1 MVLALAGDSTITKFS
16 IIYDFLLHFRF
27 LSKRIYRFLSLFVL
41 KLGVQTYVKQL
52 KMKNSTHF

>member
-27 LSKRIYRFLSLFVL
+27 LSKRIYRFFKLFVL
-41 KLGVQTYVKQL
+41 KLGCKLT
-52 KMKNSTHF
+52 